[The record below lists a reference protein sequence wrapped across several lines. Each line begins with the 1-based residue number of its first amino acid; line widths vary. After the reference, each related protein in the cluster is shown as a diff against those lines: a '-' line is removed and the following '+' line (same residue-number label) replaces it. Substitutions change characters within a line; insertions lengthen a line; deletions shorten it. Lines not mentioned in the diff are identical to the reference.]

1 MGAGRHRPQLRL
13 PPAEGG
19 LRSACS
25 GDRRLARH
33 APDRLADPGGPRVR
47 GPRRRPRPGRARR
60 PRRGLDARPV
70 LRGLE
75 HAGDGRAAVRLRRP
89 LQPRAAERDP
99 HDGHLRERA
108 HADRARSGRRR
119 SRGRDQAVHRR
130 RDPRQAGAARP
141 ASRGGPAVTTF
152 DTGERR
158 RAGDTRRVVPDLIDE
173 PTVLAIAEEAW
184 ISLVGEDEILVPLP
198 GERPADPLSSWVDV
212 VGPWTGSV
220 VLSTGVQ
227 TAAALTRA
235 LLGDYAPELL
245 EHEDVAD
252 AFGEIA
258 NVVGGNVKAALPG
271 PSALSLPEVGN
282 PPAVRNPA
290 DVVRIDVLWRGQP
303 VSISVQGAL
312 PPLPVAHH

>member
-1 MGAGRHRPQLRL
+1 
-13 PPAEGG
+13 
-19 LRSACS
+19 
-25 GDRRLARH
+25 
-33 APDRLADPGGPRVR
+33 VT
-47 GPRRRPRPGRARR
+47 
-60 PRRGLDARPV
+60 
-70 LRGLE
+70 
-75 HAGDGRAAVRLRRP
+75 
-89 LQPRAAERDP
+89 
-99 HDGHLRERA
+99 
-108 HADRARSGRRR
+108 
-119 SRGRDQAVHRR
+119 
-130 RDPRQAGAARP
+130 
-141 ASRGGPAVTTF
+141 ASQDTRF

-158 RAGDTRRVVPDLIDE
+158 RAGDARPVIPELIDE
-173 PTVLAIAEEAW
+173 PTVLSIAEEAW
-184 ISLVGEDEILVPLP
+184 IALVGEDELLVPVPEELP
-198 GERPADPLSSWVDV
+198 PDVISSWVDV

-220 VLSTGVQ
+220 VLSTGAQ
-227 TAAALTRA
+227 TAAELTRA

-312 PPLPVAHH
+312 PPLPVSHA